1 MRKHMGFM
9 VFFLGL
15 AWIPAPAVLF
25 SAEPPKLAKIDKN
38 GIVIEYL
45 PKMEPLAKKV
55 HTWLGGHL
63 AKNPFDMNKDLKK
76 LQESQAK
83 ITDYL
88 CKQLDRKTPSET
100 LEKTIPE
107 LFTKFQNAG
116 NVIPNIRHLHLW
128 NKKDLKDYLDNG
140 GKIPGYSY
148 RPGPEGEN
156 ELLMEKA
163 VQSSGS
169 EPAKPVAVLSPL
181 FPLILKSP
189 DPDKYYDEAV
199 ETLTQMHQQFRKMSS
214 GMAGVILMMSIQSAI
229 QEELRPPMRFFN
241 WFSSGLA
248 GFLTGQILNDFI
260 SEETAK
266 NFSESQSIRPFVK
279 IAPQIHLVKWIGSE
293 SKDKPKTVQSEILK
307 KARYSFSIY
316 EVMRIVG
323 IHGPDSIPKIFA
335 QIHKAAPLDPKKST
349 KAVDESQFT
358 GEQHAAELEILLTA
372 IETAIGEDFRPRL
385 IQYSQIPLSEDS
397 PSSDSSPTEKDA
409 KKP

>member
-9 VFFLGL
+9 VFFLAL
-15 AWIPAPAVLF
+15 AWFSAPAFLF
-25 SAEPPKLAKIDKN
+25 SAEPPTLVKIEKN
-38 GIVIEYL
+38 GIIIEYL

-55 HTWLGGHL
+55 HAWLGDHL

-76 LQESQAK
+76 MQESQAK
-83 ITDYL
+83 IVDYL
-88 CKQLDRKTPSET
+88 SKQMDRKTPSET
-100 LEKTIPE
+100 LKKTIPE
-107 LFTKFQNAG
+107 VFTKFQNAG

-128 NKKDLKDYLDNG
+128 NKKDLKEYLDNG
-140 GKIPGYSY
+140 GKIPGYAY

-163 VQSSGS
+163 VQSNGN
-169 EPAKPVAVLSPL
+169 EPAKALTVQAPL

-189 DPDKYYDEAV
+189 DPEKYFDEATD
-199 ETLTQMHQQFRKMSS
+199 TLTQMHQQFQKMSS
-214 GMAGVILMMSIQSAI
+214 GMAGVILMMSIQSAV

-241 WFSSGLA
+241 WFSSGIA
-248 GFLTGQILNDFI
+248 GFLTGQVLNDFI

-266 NFSESQSIRPFVK
+266 NYSESQSIRPFVK
-279 IAPQIHLVKWIGSE
+279 IAPQVHLVKWIGSE
-293 SKDKPKTVQSEILK
+293 PKDKPKTVQSEILK

-335 QIHKAAPLDPKKST
+335 EIHKAAPPDKKKST
-349 KAVDESQFT
+349 KEIDESQFS
-358 GEQHAAELEILLTA
+358 GEELAVELEILMKA

-385 IQYSQIPLSEDS
+385 IQYSRIPLPEESAS
-397 PSSDSSPTEKDA
+397 GLPSAATQEV